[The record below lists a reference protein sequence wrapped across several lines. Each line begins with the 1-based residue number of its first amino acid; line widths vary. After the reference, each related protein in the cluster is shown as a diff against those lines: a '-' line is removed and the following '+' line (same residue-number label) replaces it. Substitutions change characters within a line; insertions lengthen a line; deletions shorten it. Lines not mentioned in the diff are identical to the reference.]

1 MVDEDHNA
9 KWEREARELAE
20 SLVARVE
27 DEIYHRLSE
36 RMGSAPSTLT
46 ALAQS
51 VVKTVLVGLLPR
63 FRQEAEIS
71 SLVDEMAYR
80 ASMDNLRLFEVM
92 AGVEVGEENE

>member
-1 MVDEDHNA
+1 MNEDHNA

-20 SLVARVE
+20 SLVTLVE
-27 DEIYHRLSE
+27 DEIGRRLSVNE
-36 RMGSAPSTLT
+36 APSTLT
-46 ALAQS
+46 ALAHS

-80 ASMDNLRLFEVM
+80 TSMDNLRLLEVM